1 MFHRIEKALFQLE
14 PFIKKIPVPERG
26 KYIYD
31 MLWEEGAVYYA
42 SDYTAFET
50 HFTADLMD
58 AVEFELYR
66 YMAPDDVDGRQFL

>member
-1 MFHRIEKALFQLE
+1 MFHRIEKALFQLD

-26 KYIYD
+26 KYIYS
-31 MLWEEGAVYYA
+31 MLYEPGAKYYA

-66 YMAPDDVDGRQFL
+66 YMAPDDVDGR